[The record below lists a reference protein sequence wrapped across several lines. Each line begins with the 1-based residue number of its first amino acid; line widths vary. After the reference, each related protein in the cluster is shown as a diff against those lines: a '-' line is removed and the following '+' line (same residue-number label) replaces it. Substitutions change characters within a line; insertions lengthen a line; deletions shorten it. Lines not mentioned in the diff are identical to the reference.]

1 MPFGATAGYRQKKE
15 PRYSRGG
22 ITLGLINIR
31 SWSYSCSYHFKTIL
45 MEYRW
50 LEAVLR
56 RFNSSVSY
64 YTDCTVILIGLP
76 VSHVHV
82 QRPANPHT
90 SHIYHVYRLHTSHHH
105 CSHSLTGEAHIDTI
119 IVNERAAA
127 ALVLVGPAVTRVR
140 SCKML
145 FDYNFKWRS
154 DSVRGGAELDSQA
167 LDSHDRRV
175 SREAKHAMIPFWCR
189 PRA

>member
-1 MPFGATAGYRQKKE
+1 MNLQLF
-15 PRYSRGG
+15 
-22 ITLGLINIR
+22 
-31 SWSYSCSYHFKTIL
+31 YHFKTIL

-50 LEAVLR
+50 LEVVLR

-90 SHIYHVYRLHTSHHH
+90 SHMYHVYGLHTSHHH

-119 IVNERAAA
+119 IVNEHAAA
-127 ALVLVGPAVTRVR
+127 ALVLVVLAVTRVR

-145 FDYNFKWRS
+145 FDYNGYMSLVRHTIGPTHQWS
-154 DSVRGGAELDSQA
+154 DTPLVRHTNGPTHHWSDTPSVRHTIGPTHHWSDTPLVRQFMVGL
-167 LDSHDRRV
+167 
-175 SREAKHAMIPFWCR
+175 
-189 PRA
+189 